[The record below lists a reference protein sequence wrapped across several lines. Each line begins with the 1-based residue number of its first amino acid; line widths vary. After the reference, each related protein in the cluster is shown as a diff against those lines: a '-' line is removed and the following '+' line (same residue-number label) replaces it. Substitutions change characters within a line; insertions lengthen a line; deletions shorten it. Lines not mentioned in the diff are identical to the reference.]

1 MYGEQGGA
9 YRYCCQCVKGEGHT
23 VIAVICMSFF
33 ITGSDE
39 EDEELFSWEEYLK
52 KYHAKAVPKET
63 FKHVSIN
70 TCRCTSNCK
79 CFFIFT
85 ACTRHN
91 LLTLLLSR
99 SRQ

>member
-1 MYGEQGGA
+1 M
-9 YRYCCQCVKGEGHT
+9 KGEGHT

-63 FKHVSIN
+63 FKHVSIYLIHVDVHVTVN
-70 TCRCTSNCK
+70 AFSFSLHVLDTTY
-79 CFFIFT
+79 
-85 ACTRHN
+85 
-91 LLTLLLSR
+91 
-99 SRQ
+99 